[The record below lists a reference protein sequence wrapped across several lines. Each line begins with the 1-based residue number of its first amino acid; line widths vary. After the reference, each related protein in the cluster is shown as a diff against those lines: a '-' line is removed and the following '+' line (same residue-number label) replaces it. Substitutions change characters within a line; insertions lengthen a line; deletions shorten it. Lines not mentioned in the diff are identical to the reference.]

1 VSNGLFYGG
10 NEMETR
16 KFEIG
21 RVRAD
26 NRTAEATLSSE
37 YPVRRFDGSEVLSHE
52 FDAVDLSRAPLPLI
66 VAHDGSKLPVGVV
79 EDVRVVDKKLKGT
92 LRFSKNADGIW
103 NDVKD
108 GILRNLSIGYQII
121 QRTKTKAGYIATKWL
136 PYECSLVAAGADPMA
151 GIGRNFYGGLRTMD
165 KNDLLK
171 ERKRATDEMISIAG
185 QSDLTSETKEKFDRI
200 KDAVESYDRRLE
212 VLEDV
217 DKLKKPEFQVPDT
230 GEKRDLSF
238 EGGPAADASYRSMF
252 GTPAHSEEEIRAF
265 RASMETGIPS
275 SGGMSVPEPLSAKWL
290 DDSLPQ
296 EIIRPK
302 AQIWPMTTSSRKIA
316 GWDWGDMSGGAAFG
330 GFTMAWTEE
339 LGTASKQTGSLRTI
353 QLNANKGQI
362 YCDVSQ
368 ELYDDG
374 LGFAGQLERAL
385 KTSVGYGLEEAF
397 TNGTGVGQPLGLIND
412 STLQTITKE
421 TGQAA
426 DTVTF
431 EGISKMYARMY
442 PAGRSKAI
450 WLVNDTVLPALL
462 TQLNVAIGTSG
473 SWVNVFDTTN
483 GKFTLLGRPV
493 LFTSHL
499 PVLGDANDILF
510 VDLSQYAIGLRKEM
524 RIERS
529 QIPMWTTDQQSYR
542 VITRVDA
549 QGTWGSAYSPDNG
562 DDMSWAVA
570 MPERA

>member
-1 VSNGLFYGG
+1 
-10 NEMETR
+10 METR
-16 KFEIG
+16 KFSIDG
-21 RVRAD
+21 RIRAD
-26 NRTAEATLSSE
+26 TRTAEATLSTE
-37 YPVRRFDGSEVLSHE
+37 YPVKRFDGEEVLSHD
-52 FDAVDLSRAPLPLI
+52 FDAVDMSRAPLPLI

-79 EDVRVVDKKLKGT
+79 QDVRIVDKKMKGT
-92 LRFSKNADGIW
+92 LRFSKSADGIW

-108 GILRNLSIGYQII
+108 GILRNLSIGYQIVS
-121 QRTKTKAGYIATKWL
+121 RVKTKAGYVAKRWM
-136 PYECSLVAAGADPMA
+136 PYEVSLVAAGADPLA
-151 GIGRNFYGGLRTMD
+151 GINRNFGGLKIMD

-185 QSDLTSETKEKFDRI
+185 QSELSSEAKEKFDRI
-200 KDAVESYDRRLE
+200 KDAVEAYDRRLE
-212 VLEDV
+212 VMEDV
-217 DKLKKPEFQVPDT
+217 EKLKKPEFQVPET
-230 GEKRDLSF
+230 REKRDLSF

-252 GTPAHSEEEIRAF
+252 GEPVHSDDEVRAF

-290 DDSLPQ
+290 DDSLPD
-296 EIIRPK
+296 ELIRPR

-330 GFTMAWTEE
+330 GFDMAWTAE
-339 LGTASKQTGSLRTI
+339 LGTASKQTGKLRTI

-385 KTSVGYGLEEAF
+385 KTSVGYGLESAF
-397 TNGTGVGQPLGLIND
+397 TNGSGAGQPLGLVND
-412 STLQTITKE
+412 STIQTIAKE

-426 DTVTF
+426 DTVAF
-431 EGISKMYARMY
+431 EGITKMYSRMY
-442 PAGRSKAI
+442 SAGRSKAVWI
-450 WLVNDTVLPALL
+450 CNDTVLPALL
-462 TQLNVAIGTSG
+462 TQLNVAIGTGG
-473 SWVNVFDTTN
+473 SWVNMFESSSN
-483 GKFTLLGRPV
+483 GKFSLLGRPV
-493 LFTSHL
+493 LFTPHL

-524 RIERS
+524 RVERS
-529 QIPMWTTDQQSYR
+529 QIPMWTTDQVSYR

-549 QGTWGSAYSPDNG
+549 QGTWGSAYSPENG
-562 DDMSWAVA
+562 DDMSWVVG
-570 MPERA
+570 MGERA